1 MDPEMQNAI
10 KKQLILR
17 AVATGILILFALVVF
32 YYIQISQG
40 RELSQGIVRSEA
52 SSEEMAMFARD
63 LELPEILKGTFISA
77 ELRGNLDEVY
87 RFTLTLS
94 LDSREQVD
102 AMLKAMEGFETVNPS
117 EATINPE
124 PDAFFIR
131 RTQGENKDGEKEAFI
146 LRANVYVSEERD
158 TAQCILQWTNP
169 GEEIQTLFIKKHR

>member
-10 KKQLILR
+10 KKQIILR
-17 AVATGILILFALVVF
+17 AIALGVAILFALVVF

-40 RELSQGIVRSEA
+40 RELSQGILREEATPEDMALFAKDLGISEIVK
-52 SSEEMAMFARD
+52 S
-63 LELPEILKGTFISA
+63 TFVCG

-102 AMLKAMEGFETVNPS
+102 AMLTAMEGFENTDPD
-117 EATINPE
+117 EATINPK
-124 PDAFFIR
+124 PDVFFVR
-131 RTQGENKDGEKEAFI
+131 RTQGENEDGEAEEYI
-146 LRANVYVSEERD
+146 LRANFYLSEERD

-169 GEEIQTLFIKKHR
+169 GEGIQTLFTKKNR